1 MTPYHAAKHAAV
13 VADVSDR
20 GLLRMVGDDAL
31 DLLHRLSTQD
41 LLALQPGEGTATV
54 LTTSK
59 GRILDVLVVQRRADS
74 LRLHVSPGNQ
84 PPRPRMARHLHH
96 P

>member
-1 MTPYHAAKHAAV
+1 MTPYHAAKRAAA

-20 GLLRMVGDDAL
+20 GLLRMVGEDAL

-41 LLALQPGEGTATV
+41 LHVLQPGEGAATV

-59 GRILDVLVVQRRADS
+59 GRILDVLSWSSGGRI
-74 LRLHVSPGNQ
+74 P
-84 PPRPRMARHLHH
+84 
-96 P
+96 